1 MVSPAL
7 YKQPSSFIKTRSSG
21 DIISGSSTS
30 NNNTN
35 TDTSMNGSNTYAAP
49 QRPWR
54 LAPDGSLSQDDS
66 DEVPFGTPSA
76 RRYSLNNGDAMNHSH
91 TLNGTGART
100 ANRELRQQQEALI
113 NSYEAEEERIINSLV
128 RKLEEVCVL
137 VFCILD
143 L

>member
-1 MVSPAL
+1 
-7 YKQPSSFIKTRSSG
+7 
-21 DIISGSSTS
+21 
-30 NNNTN
+30 
-35 TDTSMNGSNTYAAP
+35 
-49 QRPWR
+49 
-54 LAPDGSLSQDDS
+54 
-66 DEVPFGTPSA
+66 
-76 RRYSLNNGDAMNHSH
+76 MNHSH